1 MRSLAVKIFLSFWI
15 AQVVI
20 LVGLEVMRPRSNVYP
35 PPLPR
40 PSPVFIPTPV
50 LIAAV
55 VVSAVVCFLL
65 ARHLASPLK
74 RVREASGRL
83 AAGDLGARAGDMLRP
98 RRDEIGDVV
107 RDFDAMA
114 ERLHLLV
121 STQKQLLS
129 DISHELRSPLARLH
143 VAVELAR
150 RKAGPDAE
158 NHLNRIEAE
167 GTRMNEMIGQLLTLA
182 RADSDRPA
190 MTEEID
196 LSDIVRSVATDTDYE
211 ARQTGREVR
220 VRRSDQAIVLGDA
233 ALLAS
238 AVENVVR
245 NASRYTRAGTAVD
258 ISLEAT
264 PTHGRICV
272 RDHGPG
278 VPPDETERI
287 FLPFHRVG
295 ASRDR
300 NSGGTGLGLSIAA
313 RAVKAHGGSIRA
325 TNAESGG
332 LEVSIDI
339 PLYKALRPLSVS

>member
-1 MRSLAVKIFLSFWI
+1 MRSLAIKIFLSFWL

-50 LIAAV
+50 LVAAV
-55 VVSAVVCFLL
+55 IVSAVVCFLL

-74 RVREASGRL
+74 RVREASARL
-83 AAGDLGARAGDMLRP
+83 AAGDLAARAGDMVRP

-129 DISHELRSPLARLH
+129 DISHELRSPLARLQ

-158 NHLNRIEAE
+158 KHLNRIEQE
-167 GTRMNEMIGQLLTLA
+167 GTRINEMIGQLLTLA
-182 RADSDRPA
+182 RADSDKPA
-190 MTEEID
+190 VAEPVD
-196 LSDIVRSVATDTDYE
+196 LNQIVQRVASDTDYE
-211 ARQTGREVR
+211 ARQSGREVHVQHSR
-220 VRRSDQAIVLGDA
+220 EALVMGDA

-245 NASRYTRAGTAVD
+245 NAVRYTPPGTAVD
-258 ISLEAT
+258 ISLEMT
-264 PTHGRICV
+264 PKDAFIVV

-278 VPPDETERI
+278 VPPDDIERI

-313 RAVKAHGGSIRA
+313 RAAKVHGGSIHA
-325 TNAESGG
+325 VNADAGG
-332 LEVSIDI
+332 LQVTITL
-339 PLYKALRPLSVS
+339 PLA